1 LSYRGVDRIPMSTI
15 EQLDAPTA
23 RQLLPGLTD
32 LPIDTGADGA
42 SVGFL
47 HPLSA
52 AEAAAYWAEVC
63 AEMER
68 GGRLLFA
75 ARDGDRVLGCVQ
87 LALADRPNA
96 AHRAEVQKLLV
107 HTAVRRRGLG
117 AALMFALEE
126 EAAARGRHSLVLDT
140 RAGAAAGRLYEK
152 VGYVRAGGGSCGGRA
167 AGAAGG
173 CTGPRCTIG
182 TCATPTPTCSVTLTP
197 DLGGDPSRCC
207 RVGTRSPKRKRW

>member
-1 LSYRGVDRIPMSTI
+1 MSTI

-32 LPIDTGADGA
+32 LLIDAVADGA

-126 EAAARGRHSLVLDT
+126 EAAARGRHLLVLDT
-140 RAGAAAGRLYEK
+140 RAGDAAGRLYEK
-152 VGYVRAGGGSCGGRA
+152 LGYVRAGVIPGYARSSSGRLHGTA
-167 AGAAGG
+167 MYYRDLRDADAHLFGDTDARPRW
-173 CTGPRCTIG
+173 GPE
-182 TCATPTPTCSVTLTP
+182 PML
-197 DLGGDPSRCC
+197 
-207 RVGTRSPKRKRW
+207 